1 MGGVGKCREKTR
13 ILAKNCMNLKELG
26 EFRRK
31 ISELKKFFSKIVNR
45 GGYNKLKCLVKI
57 PKFGNRGPLKIMI
70 PRVTQLQNIGS
81 AVLAMAKSSLL
92 TMTTPHWKLQQQS
105 MRRKIQNYF
114 FPMRA

>member
-57 PKFGNRGPLKIMI
+57 RKSGNYPPPTITIRRVDLPLKDVPLLQI
-70 PRVTQLQNIGS
+70 VT
-81 AVLAMAKSSLL
+81 V
-92 TMTTPHWKLQQQS
+92 
-105 MRRKIQNYF
+105 
-114 FPMRA
+114 